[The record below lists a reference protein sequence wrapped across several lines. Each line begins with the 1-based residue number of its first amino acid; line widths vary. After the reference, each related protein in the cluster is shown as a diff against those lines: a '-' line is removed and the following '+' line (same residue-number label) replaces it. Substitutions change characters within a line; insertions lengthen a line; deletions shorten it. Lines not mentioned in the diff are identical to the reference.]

1 MGGYGVQIRI
11 ADGSAPAVPL
21 GKVVVEHHRTPS
33 AEITAEV
40 LSGGH
45 VLHLAVACCLFNDL
59 LRMASDRGI
68 DVTDLRVSA
77 DGGFAGTP
85 VVSTG
90 VSYDIDIAGD
100 APDDVLRQLVA
111 DAERDA
117 SIPLTLARSTPVTP
131 GAITVRPAG

>member
-1 MGGYGVQIRI
+1 MGGFGVEIRI

-45 VLHLAVACCLFNDL
+45 VLHLAVAICLFNDL
-59 LRMASDRGI
+59 LRMAAERGI
-68 DVTDLRVSA
+68 DITDLRVSA

-90 VSYDIDIAGD
+90 ISYDIDVAGN
-100 APDDVLRQLVA
+100 APDDVLRELVA
-111 DAERDA
+111 DVERDA
-117 SIPLTLARSTPVTP
+117 AIPLTLARTTPVTP
-131 GAITVRPAG
+131 GTLTVRPA